1 MPELYNTETGEFHM
15 PYEVRLRDDIARDVL
30 LKLIDGVNRM
40 DAKIYLD
47 HVDTVALIAY
57 ATSDAM
63 LAARASTK
71 KETE

>member
-15 PYEVRLRDDIARDVL
+15 PYEGRLRDDIARDVL
-30 LKLIDGVNRM
+30 LKLIDGASRLHV
-40 DAKIYLD
+40 DIYLD
-47 HVDTVALIAY
+47 NVEKVAFIAY
-57 ATSDAM
+57 ATADAM